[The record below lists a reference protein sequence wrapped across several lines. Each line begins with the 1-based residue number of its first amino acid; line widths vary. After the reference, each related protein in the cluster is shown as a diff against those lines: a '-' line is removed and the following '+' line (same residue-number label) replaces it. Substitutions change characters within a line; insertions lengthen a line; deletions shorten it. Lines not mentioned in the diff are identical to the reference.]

1 MCPLPGG
8 LVGLSCSIARGAT
21 VSGDLPADGR
31 GSACKPGGYSAYRFA
46 GHQGAGDFLS
56 LSEGQSQLGTAALR
70 RANATRLSQYLPD
83 GGMRTIEQA
92 SDLVKRLALLPTLP
106 HQRFL
111 SLRVLG
117 SWSFSHPHS
126 FCFRRVACCIDQ
138 LNPPSKADIPEGAS

>member
-1 MCPLPGG
+1 MGSLPGG
-8 LVGLSCSIARGAT
+8 LVGLSCSIARCAT

-31 GSACKPGGYSAYRFA
+31 GSACEPGGYSAYRFA

-56 LSEGQSQLGTAALR
+56 LSKGQSELGTSALR
-70 RANATRLSQYLPD
+70 RANATRLGQDLPD

-92 SDLVKRLALLPTLP
+92 SNLVKRLSLLPTLP

-117 SWSFSHPHS
+117 SWSSSHPHS
-126 FCFRRVACCIDQ
+126 FCFRRVACCINQ
-138 LNPPSKADIPEGAS
+138 FNPPPLADVAQ